1 MLEPLEAYESNISLI
16 DTSSI
21 SVDES
26 DCLDDMLITSAND
39 AAMRLFG
46 THHLR
51 QTLEI
56 GGQNNHIN
64 KESHVKLVKAYTDSK
79 FYPERIVERSDCIVE
94 GSLVVIFECFDSVT
108 FVYATPKAIFHNRNG
123 MFYHG
128 TTSIF
133 LKSIL

>member
-1 MLEPLEAYESNISLI
+1 
-16 DTSSI
+16 
-21 SVDES
+21 
-26 DCLDDMLITSAND
+26 MLITSAND

-51 QTLEI
+51 QTKDM
-56 GGQNNHIN
+56 GGKDNHTN
-64 KESHVKLVKAYTDSK
+64 EEQQLKLVKAYTDSRS
-79 FYPERIVERSDCIVE
+79 YPERIVERSDCISE

-128 TTSIF
+128 TVSSFNVYF
-133 LKSIL
+133 LII